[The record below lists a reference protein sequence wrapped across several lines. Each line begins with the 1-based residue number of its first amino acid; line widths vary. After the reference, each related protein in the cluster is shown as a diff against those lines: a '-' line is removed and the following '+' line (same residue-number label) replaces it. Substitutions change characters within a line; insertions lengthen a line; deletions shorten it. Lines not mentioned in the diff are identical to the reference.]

1 MRELISAERISERV
15 REMGAEIER
24 DYADCDDVV
33 LIGMLRGSA
42 VFLAD
47 LMRCI
52 DLPLRVGFVG
62 IHRYEGTTGGDL
74 RMSADV
80 TDNVKGADVIVVED
94 VIEHG
99 TTLNACLELLRAREP
114 RSIAIASLLRKPDQ
128 ARFEFA
134 DLRYTGFEIGNE
146 FVVGYGLDHDQR
158 FRNLPYVAVFEET

>member
-1 MRELISAERISERV
+1 MRELISAGRIAQRV

-24 DYADCDDVV
+24 DYAGCDDLI

-94 VIEHG
+94 IIEHG
-99 TTLNACLELLRAREP
+99 TTLNACLEMLRAREP
-114 RSIAIASLLRKPDQ
+114 RSIAIATLLRKPDR

-158 FRNLPYVAVFEET
+158 FRNLPYVAVFEDE